1 MLISKYLI
9 PLAAASSEISI
20 TTLLGQILQCLGT
33 WGWHGAG
40 MEIWKP
46 SGKDS
51 LKGRRGNLF
60 DCGKVLLEGVQ
71 AHLDDE
77 VVQSEKILGD
87 NDWC

>member
-46 SGKDS
+46 SG
-51 LKGRRGNLF
+51 RGNLF

-87 NDWC
+87 DDWC